1 MTRQRG
7 PDAFCVIRVPLSQMN
22 LAAEWARTGRLC
34 CCAQRS
40 SDATPRLSTSGCC
53 QSDTKRAAP
62 SATLPPSWS
71 RRQLF
76 VGLGLGL
83 GSVASSACAPAS
95 AEVCRVFAGALQ
107 CDAPQPDSNDFID
120 VLRDST
126 EVNKAAYDQQRLD
139 AYYRREWRIN
149 KLVGRE
155 VLPEP
160 CDPRKDPKM
169 CEPNAGLPAL
179 PEDRR
184 DGLIEGKGGRVYRL
198 GTGEPVVAETAVAEQ
213 GTATTVTSS
222 AE

>member
-1 MTRQRG
+1 M
-7 PDAFCVIRVPLSQMN
+7 
-22 LAAEWARTGRLC
+22 
-34 CCAQRS
+34 
-40 SDATPRLSTSGCC
+40 
-53 QSDTKRAAP
+53 
-62 SATLPPSWS
+62 
-71 RRQLF
+71 
-76 VGLGLGL
+76 
-83 GSVASSACAPAS
+83 
-95 AEVCRVFAGALQ
+95 LQ

-126 EVNKAAYDQQRLD
+126 EENKAAYNQQRLD

-179 PEDRR
+179 PEDRQG
-184 DGLIEGKGGRVYRL
+184 GLIEGKGGRVYRL
-198 GTGEPVVAETAVAEQ
+198 GTGEPVVETDVAEQ